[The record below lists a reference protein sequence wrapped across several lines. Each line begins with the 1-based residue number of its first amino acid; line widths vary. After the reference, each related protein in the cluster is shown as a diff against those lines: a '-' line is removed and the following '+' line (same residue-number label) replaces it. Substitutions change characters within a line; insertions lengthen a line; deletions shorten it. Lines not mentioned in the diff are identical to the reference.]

1 MKSKTEEQLKRKIR
15 TLEHEIRE
23 LKESLQR
30 QSARA
35 ADAEDDAN
43 WLREELDKY
52 DK

>member
-15 TLEHEIRE
+15 TLEVEIRA
-23 LKESLQR
+23 LKEEVRVQKI
-30 QSARA
+30 RA
-35 ADAEDDAN
+35 DNASDATE